1 MKRKIVKI
9 CIGIVAV
16 IALIHIVHMLT
27 FDRTVQYRELIFYSA
42 NWPQEL
48 DGYRIAFAADTHR
61 MSESSLQEVVAE
73 LNARNLDMF
82 LLGGDYSLRNN
93 KDDMM
98 RMFAAFSE
106 VQTTDGIF
114 GVEGNHD
121 RRFAL
126 NEIMPQF
133 GMTFLGNKGLHV
145 RDGFFLGGV
154 EDFDPWPCV
163 ASATYGVQ
171 EGDFVLVLMHNPD
184 ISMEQ
189 PTAGIDLILAGHTH
203 GGQVT
208 FFGWAF
214 YLYRGSITSYNLRFA
229 YGWAESLD
237 GVPVYVTRGLGRYT
251 VPRVFARPQV
261 VIFTMRHLS

>member
-1 MKRKIVKI
+1 MKKKFVKI
-9 CIGIVAV
+9 CMAITVI

-27 FDRTVQYRELIFYSA
+27 LDRIVQYRELTFYSA

-61 MSESSLQEVVAE
+61 LSEAGLQEIVAE
-73 LNARNLDMF
+73 LNARNINLL
-82 LLGGDYSLRNN
+82 LLGGDYSLRRN
-93 KDDMM
+93 KEDML
-98 RMFAAFSE
+98 RTFAAFSQ

-121 RRFAL
+121 RRFPL
-126 NEIMPQF
+126 DEIMPEF
-133 GMTFLGNKGLHV
+133 GIVYLENEGQHI

-154 EDFDPWPCV
+154 SDFNPWPCV
-163 ASATYGVQ
+163 ASSIDGAQ
-171 EGDFVLVLMHNPD
+171 EGDFVLLLMHNSD

-189 PTAGIDLILAGHTH
+189 STAGIDLILAGHTH
-203 GGQVT
+203 GGQIA

-214 YLYRGSITSYNLRFA
+214 YLYGGNITSYNLRFA

-237 GVPVYVTRGLGRYT
+237 GVPVYVTRGLGQYT

-261 VIFTMRHLS
+261 VILTMHSI